1 MERRYHRNGK
11 KHKKGNK
18 EECDDFNNRP
28 TTYLDTEDLKKVVV
42 NQTVHLLFVDLEKV
56 YDSVPLNRL
65 WETMKK
71 INASA
76 WG

>member
-1 MERRYHRNGK
+1 MERSIRRVTRRNATISITDRL
-11 KHKKGNK
+11 HTLTQRI
-18 EECDDFNNRP
+18 E
-28 TTYLDTEDLKKVVV
+28 KKVVV